1 MGAVAWYRNR
11 HSGLEVAFVEEVDR
25 AFAEIGEAPE
35 RWPLWRQDRPYRQR
49 RLKRFPF
56 VVLLSGHRRVRTGGG
71 GSPHLEAPRL
81 LAWSLSESAADL
93 GHPPLEA
100 IFGDFAE
107 MFRNSKRSF

>member
-1 MGAVAWYRNR
+1 VAADRRFYVRPAAEAEIVGAVAWYRNR

-56 VVLLSGHRRVRTGGG
+56 VVLYRPPTRTYGWRRR
-71 GSPHLEAPRL
+71 
-81 LAWSLSESAADL
+81 
-93 GHPPLEA
+93 
-100 IFGDFAE
+100 
-107 MFRNSKRSF
+107 